1 MGSTVEGNIPQ
12 MIEITR
18 LQKNIDGVTV
28 LDLEALRVRTGQ
40 IVGLVGPAGSGID
53 ELFEIL
59 IGRARPTA
67 GTVLLGGE
75 DLDGS
80 SSSLG
85 VLFADDG
92 LYTRRTAR
100 SNLRFFARL
109 YGLETDRVED
119 VLSNVGLGD
128 QGSSMVE
135 DLSGGLARRLAFGRA
150 ILHQPRILILREPFA
165 RCDQSSISLL
175 QRLIREQAEGGA
187 AVLILG
193 DDDANL
199 PGLCHQI
206 HRIQRGQVV
215 ETSESTADA
224 GPESPLKIP
233 VKNEGS
239 VALVNPSDVLFAT
252 AEEGKATIQ
261 TVHDEALST
270 QFTLSE
276 LEARLVQRGFFR
288 AHRSYLV
295 NLQHVTEVIPFTRDS
310 YSLRLDDAQGT
321 LIPLSKTAAGELRE
335 LLGY

>member
-1 MGSTVEGNIPQ
+1 MSSTVEGNIPQ
-12 MIEITR
+12 MIEITQ
-18 LQKNIDGVTV
+18 LQKNIDGVTA
-28 LDLEALRVRTGQ
+28 LDLDELRVRPGQ

-75 DLDGS
+75 HLDGS

-85 VLFADDG
+85 VLFADDS
-92 LYTRRTAR
+92 LYTRRKAR

-109 YGLETDRVED
+109 YGQDAARVEE
-119 VLSNVGLGD
+119 VLRYVGLED

-150 ILHQPRILILREPFA
+150 ILHRPRILILREPFA

-175 QRLIREQAEGGA
+175 QRLIRDQAESGA

-193 DDDANL
+193 VDDAKL
-199 PGLCHQI
+199 PGLCHRI
-206 HRIQRGQVV
+206 HHMQRGQIF
-215 ETSESTADA
+215 ETFEPAA
-224 GPESPLKIP
+224 GTDFDLPLKIP
-233 VKNEGS
+233 VKGEGS
-239 VALVNPSDVLFAT
+239 VALVNPADVLFAT
-252 AEEGKATIQ
+252 AEEGKAVLQ
-261 TVHDEALST
+261 TVGDETLPT

-276 LEARLVQRGFFR
+276 LDTRLAQRGFFR

-321 LIPLSKTAAGELRE
+321 LIPLSKTAAGDLRE